1 MLFDHLHPLKDAP
14 RCPNE
19 DCQAEMILRRSPR
32 REDMTQT
39 RLKYECPYCYR
50 RMEITTRNNE
60 RIGLGCLLGLYV
72 GMFAFLGGLV
82 IDMAIRS
89 GIHA

>member
-39 RLKYECPYCYR
+39 RLKYECPYCHR

-60 RIGLGCLLGLYV
+60 RIGYAGLLVIYL
-72 GMFAFLGGLV
+72 GMFAFVGGLV

-89 GIHA
+89 GLHA